1 MKETRKTITTTEL
14 EQLMTSKKGIFSLY
28 SVDTCGV
35 SFTIVGNRAYFEK
48 SNGHACM
55 VVECKSGEIQIDFPS
70 IKEIYLDGDRT
81 ITIVFNKDLPDL
93 KIKY

>member
-1 MKETRKTITTTEL
+1 MKVTRQAITITEL
-14 EQLMTSKKGIFSLY
+14 KRIMESKKGIFSLY
-28 SVDTCGV
+28 SFDTCGV
-35 SFTIVGNRAYFEK
+35 SFTIVGNRVYFDK